1 MSSIKGVLDKEGVN
15 AKNIYSYYV
24 TTSYSAVVKG
34 SSDSNDSSH
43 NTQTDSP
50 VKPKHISTKN
60 DAASKTLKTPTKHSK
75 SRSSIS
81 NSVYNWNI
89 FNSR

>member
-24 TTSYSAVVKG
+24 TTSYSSVVK
-34 SSDSNDSSH
+34 SNIKTNNSNDSNRNS
-43 NTQTDSP
+43 QTDDQI
-50 VKPKHISTKN
+50 KPKNVVTKSE
-60 DAASKTLKTPTKHSK
+60 AAPKPLKTPTKHTK

-81 NSVYNWNI
+81 NSV
-89 FNSR
+89 

>member
-34 SSDSNDSSH
+34 SNNSSDCNH

-50 VKPKHISTKN
+50 SKPKHVSTKN
-60 DAASKTLKTPTKHSK
+60 ETVTKTLKTPTKHSK

-81 NSVYNWNI
+81 NSVYN
-89 FNSR
+89 